1 MITRDRR
8 RTSPDRNRLPV
19 TWPTLMSITRSETRQ
34 ALVIA
39 VIGLLAGVAVVAS
52 VLAAVDWDAS
62 ALLRVGE
69 DDPDI
74 VSYVDERLDHV
85 RPVAP
90 LGHDGKFYFIQA
102 HDPLLLAPDDH
113 AVLIDRPVY
122 RAQRMLY
129 PLLASAG
136 GLLSGWAVVWGL
148 VAVNL
153 FSIALGTWAA
163 SKLAVSLGASPWLG
177 LAFALNPGVIFE
189 LIIDGAGALGW
200 ALAVLGIWL
209 IIEGRFSGAVLAVTG
224 AVLSREAMILVALGA
239 AIWLWRTDRGRA
251 LGMVSWPAAAAIL
264 WALWVRIQLGVPL
277 LTSQSE
283 EIGLPFVGLVGA
295 VSRWIH
301 EPGRNLLFGAVV
313 IMLLL
318 VVVMQ
323 AVRRPSLASYSIL
336 GFVVMAPLLTRQVWL
351 NYFDITRAIAPVFT
365 IFVLVLFAKEPVE
378 TSAAQNGDRAGVD
391 EL

>member
-1 MITRDRR
+1 MR
-8 RTSPDRNRLPV
+8 RTRL
-19 TWPTLMSITRSETRQ
+19 ETGK
-34 ALVIA
+34 
-39 VIGLLAGVAVVAS
+39 GLIVALAGLVCGVAAIVALLS
-52 VLAAVDWDAS
+52 SVDWDAS

-69 DDPDI
+69 DDPGI

-85 RPVAP
+85 RPVARQ
-90 LGHDGKFYFIQA
+90 GHDGKFYFIQA

-122 RAQRMLY
+122 RTQRMLY

-163 SKLAVSLGASPWLG
+163 SRLAVSLGASPWLG

-209 IIEGRFSGAVLAVTG
+209 IVEGKYRGAVVAVAGAVLA
-224 AVLSREAMILVALGA
+224 REAMILVALGLA
-239 AIWLWRTDRGRA
+239 VRLWRDDRVRA
-251 LGMVSWPAAAAIL
+251 IAMAAWPAAGAAL
-264 WALWVRIQLGVPL
+264 WAVWVRFQLGVPL
-277 LTSQSE
+277 LTSESE
-283 EIGLPFVGLVGA
+283 EFDLPFVGLAGA
-295 VSRWIH
+295 ISHWIE
-301 EPGRNLLFGAVV
+301 EPGRNLLFGTVV
-313 IMLLL
+313 IAMLL
-318 VVVMQ
+318 VAAMQ
-323 AVRRPSLASYSIL
+323 AARRPSLVSYSTL
-336 GFVVMAPLLTRQVWL
+336 GFVVLAPFLTRQVWL

-365 IFVLVLFAKEPVE
+365 TFVLVVFAKG
-378 TSAAQNGDRAGVD
+378 SAEVMAAGSHGD
-391 EL
+391 